1 MGAVPPPPFLPTLT
15 LKCPQWVQPPSQV
28 LAAGTHAVFPNLHPA
43 STLRSSSEKWVN
55 DSQPAADQRPE
66 TPIIRAQAWLGA
78 PGSDVDALRE
88 GLWVRLAQSRVHP
101 EATRAWLEHGPAAR
115 AGVGTMPTLCFL
127 AGVSLSLAS
136 LVCKMGTTTHP
147 QGSCKPC
154 CSPASALVTLSRP
167 SAWASVPAT
176 SPELGC
182 GSDSSFYF
190 KITFTFVKCTIQ
202 WFLIYS

>member
-78 PGSDVDALRE
+78 PGSDVDALQE
-88 GLWVRLAQSRVHP
+88 GLWVRPAQSRVHP
-101 EATRAWLEHGPAAR
+101 EASRAWLEHGSAAR
-115 AGVGTMPTLCFL
+115 AVVGTMPTLCIL
-127 AGVSLSLAS
+127 VGVSLSLTPSSVKWGLPPTHRGAAGRATAPPQHWLLSPDHLHGHLCPQLVQS
-136 LVCKMGTTTHP
+136 LAAV
-147 QGSCKPC
+147 
-154 CSPASALVTLSRP
+154 
-167 SAWASVPAT
+167 
-176 SPELGC
+176 
-182 GSDSSFYF
+182 
-190 KITFTFVKCTIQ
+190 
-202 WFLIYS
+202 LILLFF

>member
-1 MGAVPPPPFLPTLT
+1 M
-15 LKCPQWVQPPSQV
+15 QPPSQV
-28 LAAGTHAVFPNLHPA
+28 LAAGTRAVFPNLHPA

-55 DSQPAADQRPE
+55 DSQPAAGQRPE

-78 PGSDVDALRE
+78 PGSDVDALQE
-88 GLWVRLAQSRVHP
+88 GLWVRPAQSRVHP
-101 EATRAWLEHGPAAR
+101 EASRAWLEHGSAAR

-136 LVCKMGTTTHP
+136 LVCKMGTTTHT
-147 QGSCKPC
+147 QGSCEPC
-154 CSPASALVTLSRP
+154 CSPASALVSLSRP
-167 SAWASVPAT
+167 SAWASVPTT

-190 KITFTFVKCTIQ
+190 EMFTFVKCTIQ
-202 WFLIYS
+202 WF